1 MPQIACARHPEP
13 AAIRHPRSVLTAGSL
28 WLSWCRR
35 TDGNARSCRDP
46 CGCRPRSRAR
56 QVVTPDDPDGRAET
70 SLRSPGAGLI
80 VRPAHQRLLEFG
92 EDFTRHC
99 VAVECPSNA
108 RVDGH
113 LNERLDDLLLGHT
126 VVQGDAQLTSERLKD
141 AEARRDG
148 DRDEGA
154 SSRSRCSPRPRIVE
168 ACSVASQ

>member
-1 MPQIACARHPEP
+1 A
-13 AAIRHPRSVLTAGSL
+13 
-28 WLSWCRR
+28 
-35 TDGNARSCRDP
+35 
-46 CGCRPRSRAR
+46 
-56 QVVTPDDPDGRAET
+56 
-70 SLRSPGAGLI
+70 LI

-126 VVQGDAQLTSERLKD
+126 VVQRDAQLTSERLKD
-141 AEARRDG
+141 TEARRDG

-154 SSRSRCSPRPRIVE
+154 SSKVEVFAARPRIVE
-168 ACSVASQ
+168 SMLGGDPSEVV